1 MLSFYHA
8 RNEAREL
15 QKHAMTIDKNQRELG
30 KPRLVEGASVAIVV
44 SSYHRDITG
53 KLLDGATETLR
64 EVGIGE
70 SDVFTAWVPGSWE
83 IPLAAQHLLE
93 SDKWD
98 AVICLGCVIRGETT
112 HDQHINTTISNALGM
127 LSLDYSKPVA
137 FGVLTCNTLEQAQAR
152 SGGAVGNKGVEAA
165 EAVLHMLS
173 LIEEIES
180 RSCGESTPSPN
191 VNVE

>member
-1 MLSFYHA
+1 
-8 RNEAREL
+8 
-15 QKHAMTIDKNQRELG
+15 MTIDKNQRELG
-30 KPRLVEGASVAIVV
+30 QPTLVQGSRVAIVV

-53 KLLDGATETLR
+53 KLHQGALETLGSI
-64 EVGIGE
+64 GIGV
-70 SDVFTAWVPGSWE
+70 DDIFTAWVPGSWE
-83 IPLAAQHLLE
+83 IPLAAQRLLE
-93 SDKWD
+93 NEKWD

-152 SGGAVGNKGVEAA
+152 CGGAVGNKGVEAA

-173 LIEEIES
+173 LIQEIDS
-180 RSCGESTPSPN
+180 QTN
-191 VNVE
+191 

>member
-1 MLSFYHA
+1 
-8 RNEAREL
+8 
-15 QKHAMTIDKNQRELG
+15 MTIDQNQRELG
-30 KPRLVEGASVAIVV
+30 QPKLVKGSRIGIVV

-53 KLLDGATETLR
+53 KLLDGAIETLTG
-64 EVGIGE
+64 VGI
-70 SDVFTAWVPGSWE
+70 SKDDIFTAMVPGSWE
-83 IPLAAQHLLE
+83 IPLAAQRLLE
-93 SDKWD
+93 SEKWH

-152 SGGAVGNKGVEAA
+152 CGGSVGNKGTEAA

-173 LIEEIES
+173 LFEEIDA
-180 RSCGESTPSPN
+180 
-191 VNVE
+191 

>member
-1 MLSFYHA
+1 
-8 RNEAREL
+8 
-15 QKHAMTIDKNQRELG
+15 MTIDKNQRELG
-30 KPRLVEGASVAIVV
+30 QPKLVPGSRVAIVV

-53 KLLDGATETLR
+53 KLHDGAVETLGK
-64 EVGIGE
+64 VGVGADDI
-70 SDVFTAWVPGSWE
+70 FTAWVPGSWE
-83 IPLAAQHLLE
+83 IPLAAQRLME
-93 SDKWD
+93 TDKWD

-152 SGGAVGNKGVEAA
+152 CGGAVGNKGVEAA

-173 LIEEIES
+173 LFEEIDSEDS
-180 RSCGESTPSPN
+180 DE
-191 VNVE
+191 

>member
-1 MLSFYHA
+1 
-8 RNEAREL
+8 
-15 QKHAMTIDKNQRELG
+15 MTIDKNQRELG
-30 KPRLVEGASVAIVV
+30 QPTLVEGSRIGIVV

-53 KLLDGATETLR
+53 KLHDGAVETLGG
-64 EVGIGE
+64 VGIGSE
-70 SDVFTAWVPGSWE
+70 DIFTAWVPGSWE
-83 IPLAAQHLLE
+83 IPLAAQRLLE
-93 SDKWD
+93 SEKWD

-152 SGGAVGNKGVEAA
+152 CGGAVGNKGVEAA

-173 LIEEIES
+173 LFEKID
-180 RSCGESTPSPN
+180 G
-191 VNVE
+191 